1 MQQSVTPTS
10 AQTARPP
17 FFLRSLMLM
26 KPVTWFAPMWAFLC
40 GAVASGAT
48 YWIPSDV
55 GRILLGMFLAGP
67 ILCGASQVIN
77 DYFDRD
83 VDAVNEPERL
93 IPSGRVSPGQIVG
106 TVVVLLLTGAA
117 IGFYLGPQVA
127 FFSGLGLILA
137 VLYSAPPFRAKR
149 NGWVGNSLVA
159 IAYEGL
165 AWLAGHSAFGPL
177 TWQSVLIA
185 ALYSIGAHGI
195 MTINDFKSIDGDRT
209 SGIRSIPVLYGERGA
224 AILTV
229 MLMDIAQIGAICAF
243 LIWQIWIPALML
255 VLILLLQVPLQR
267 SFLKDPQG
275 QHLRFSAL
283 GVSFYVW
290 GMMVAAIGLRFV
302 GG

>member
-1 MQQSVTPTS
+1 
-10 AQTARPP
+10 
-17 FFLRSLMLM
+17 M

>member
-1 MQQSVTPTS
+1 
-10 AQTARPP
+10 
-17 FFLRSLMLM
+17 M

-48 YWIPSDV
+48 HWIPSDI
-55 GRILLGMFLAGP
+55 GHILLGMFLAGP

-93 IPSGRVSPGQIVG
+93 IPSGRISPGQIVG

-127 FFSGLGLILA
+127 LFSGLGLILA
-137 VLYSAPPFRAKR
+137 ILYSAPPFRAKR
-149 NGWVGNSLVA
+149 NGWIGNSLVA

-185 ALYSIGAHGI
+185 ALYTLGAHGI
-195 MTINDFKSIDGDRT
+195 MTINDFKSIEGDRT
-209 SGIRSIPVLYGERGA
+209 SGIRSIPVLYGEQGA
-224 AILTV
+224 AVLTV
-229 MLMDIAQIGAICAF
+229 LMMDLAQIGAIAAF
-243 LIWQIWIPALML
+243 VVWQAWIPALVL
-255 VLILLLQVPLQR
+255 VGILLLQIPLQR

-302 GG
+302 VA